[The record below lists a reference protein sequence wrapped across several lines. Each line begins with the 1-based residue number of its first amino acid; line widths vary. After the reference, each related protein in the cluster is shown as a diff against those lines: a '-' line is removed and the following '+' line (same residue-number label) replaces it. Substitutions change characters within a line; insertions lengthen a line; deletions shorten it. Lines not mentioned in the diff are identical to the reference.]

1 MPRIKDVRR
10 EIDQLMRRYV
20 LQPIH
25 FGSWLVGALVLLAV
39 GSVVLL
45 ELNLDQTVL
54 DLSRIEAQQ
63 LAVRVLS
70 TALERDLGQDNA
82 NLFHVQVQGGI
93 AFIQPDIP
101 RINDEVGK
109 AAVAIQSALH
119 HLPRDPITIPLGQAL
134 GSKLFSSYGPMI
146 PVTLIPYGALT
157 INFHESFQQA
167 GVNQTMLTV
176 YLDTD
181 TMVQIIVPLVSDEVH
196 LKVQVPVAQEWIAG
210 KVPQTVVTGG
220 NLAPITIPIG
230 GAAGSS
236 GSGITVKTGGK

>member
-1 MPRIKDVRR
+1 MPRLGRIRLDLERALRR
-10 EIDQLMRRYV
+10 WV
-20 LQPIH
+20 LQPLH

-54 DLSRIEAQQ
+54 DLSKIEAQQ
-63 LAVRVLS
+63 LAIRVLS
-70 TALERDLGQDNA
+70 SDLERDLGRDNA
-82 NLFHVQVQGGI
+82 DLFQVQVRGGV
-93 AFIQPDIP
+93 AFITPDIP
-101 RINDEVGK
+101 KVNDEVGK

-119 HLPRDPITIPLGQAL
+119 HMPRDPISIPLGQAL

-157 INFHESFQQA
+157 INFHERFQQA
-167 GVNQTMLTV
+167 GINQTMLTI

-196 LKVQVPVAQEWIAG
+196 LKVQIPVAQETA
-210 KVPQTVVTGG
+210 VVGG
-220 NLAPITIPIG
+220 DL
-230 GAAGSS
+230 
-236 GSGITVKTGGK
+236 V

>member
-1 MPRIKDVRR
+1 MPPV
-10 EIDQLMRRYV
+10 
-20 LQPIH
+20 H
-25 FGSWLVGALVLLAV
+25 FGSWLVGALMLLAV

-63 LAVRVLS
+63 LAIRVLS
-70 TALERDLGQDNA
+70 TALERDLGQDNT
-82 NLFHVQVQGGI
+82 NLFQVNVQSGI
-93 AFIQPDIP
+93 AFIQPDLP

-109 AAVAIQSALH
+109 AAVAIQAALH

-134 GSKLFSSYGPMI
+134 GSKLFSAYGPMI

-157 INFHESFQQA
+157 INFHEAFQQA

-210 KVPQTVVTGG
+210 KVPSTVVQGG
-220 NLAPITIPIG
+220 GLTPITIPIG
-230 GAAGSS
+230 GGTS
-236 GSGITVKTGGK
+236 GSTGSVVKTGTK

>member
-1 MPRIKDVRR
+1 MPRLGDLRR
-10 EIDQLMRRYV
+10 QIDRTLRRFV

-25 FGSWLVGALVLLAV
+25 FGSWLVGGLVLLAV

-54 DLSRIEAQQ
+54 DLSKIEAQQ

-82 NLFHVQVQGGI
+82 NLFQVHVQGGI
-93 AFIQPDIP
+93 AFVQPDLP

-167 GVNQTMLTV
+167 GYNQTMLTV

-196 LKVQVPVAQEWIAG
+196 LKVQVPVAQEWLAG
-210 KVPQTVVTGG
+210 QVPSTVVTGG
-220 NLAPITIPIG
+220 SMAPITIPIG
-230 GAAGSS
+230 GGTS
-236 GSGITVKTGGK
+236 GSTGTVVKTGSK